1 MQSWREG
8 SQNRAAWAA
17 QHGEC
22 GIADTSLLSST
33 LWAYLQRVSLNH
45 LLPMVSESHPP
56 PPSHKNFWRIQ
67 QPASTNRKSEIKLG
81 QWIRLCWVFFKRWS
95 LTPAHTLRMGH

>member
-45 LLPMVSESHPP
+45 LLPMVSESHPHP
-56 PPSHKNFWRIQ
+56 QAIRISGEFSN
-67 QPASTNRKSEIKLG
+67 QPAPTGSQR
-81 QWIRLCWVFFKRWS
+81 
-95 LTPAHTLRMGH
+95 